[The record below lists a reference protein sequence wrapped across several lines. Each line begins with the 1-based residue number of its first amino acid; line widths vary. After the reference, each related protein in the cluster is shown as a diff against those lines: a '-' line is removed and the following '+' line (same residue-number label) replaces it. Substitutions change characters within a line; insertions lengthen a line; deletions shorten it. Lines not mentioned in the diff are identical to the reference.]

1 MYLSSW
7 ARCRTSHRLDTTL
20 AAARFLES
28 PASRQSPESLTPPQW
43 VTSRACEQQVR
54 LWLRD
59 LTGQSWQELTSGPLG
74 LCCYNWPTPLS
85 GLSWPRVLPLSYPV
99 PEWNHSVNRLI
110 QPQPATGRA
119 ELLSWCA
126 CVCVCVFQIVSLYMY
141 GSESMCTRVYWNGD
155 WKDKWH
161 CLSGL
166 LQNVLIDLKKSGK
179 EWGVLCNKGHSPHSQ
194 LQMVL

>member
-126 CVCVCVFQIVSLYMY
+126 CVCVCVCFRLYPCTCMGVKACAHVCIGMEIEKINGIASQVYYKMY
-141 GSESMCTRVYWNGD
+141 W
-155 WKDKWH
+155 
-161 CLSGL
+161 
-166 LQNVLIDLKKSGK
+166 LI
-179 EWGVLCNKGHSPHSQ
+179 
-194 LQMVL
+194 